1 MSKSSLRQYINGLDF
16 NPNYNPDADVNIFTL
31 QFQNPT
37 VKSKEETRSKFLLP
51 ESEFNF
57 FILDCENKLKH
68 SGIRFDNKLPPH
80 VEILSQ
86 HELSTLSKEDA
97 TNIFKKRVAF
107 LEGTKIDISD
117 SNNYKM
123 IGGKRFV
130 LTLPSHP
137 EIGLKDPYLTIAYV
151 NFLSNKER
159 FLKIILDSNYSTE
172 NNWE

>member
-16 NPNYNPDADVNIFTL
+16 NPNYNPDADTNIFTL
-31 QFQNPT
+31 EFQNPT
-37 VKSKEETRSKFLLP
+37 IKSKEETRSKFLLP

-86 HELSTLSKEDA
+86 QELSTLSKEDA
-97 TNIFKKRVAF
+97 TNLFKKRVAF
-107 LEGTKIDISD
+107 LEGTKINISD

-130 LTLPSHP
+130 LTLPSNP

-159 FLKIILDSNYSTE
+159 FLKIILDFSYSME